1 MESFF
6 ANIAN
11 LGFPIAVA
19 SYLLV
24 RFEKKIERLEEK
36 VDELT
41 DAIKNKLTT
50 SIDNLGEKIDN
61 ATTSRKRRI

>member
-41 DAIKNKLTT
+41 DVIKNKLTP

-61 ATTSRKRRI
+61 ATMKRKRS

>member
-41 DAIKNKLTT
+41 DVIKNKLSN
-50 SIDNLGEKIDN
+50 SIDNLSEKIETN
-61 ATTSRKRRI
+61 TAKRKRND